1 MDPVIWMSLI
11 GIFFLICLSGF
22 FSGSE
27 TALTAVSTAR
37 MTALE
42 KDGNSRAALVNQIHQ
57 HKDRMIGALLLGN
70 NLVNILA
77 SAMATNVFIKLTG
90 ETGVVYATLV
100 MTLLV
105 LIFAEVLP
113 KTYALNYADKMA
125 MAISPVIRVVIV
137 LFSPITQMVARIVR
151 FVLLF
156 LGVKTNLIA
165 VGEDIEELRGA
176 IEMHQGPRKQTSE
189 QRAMLHSILDLA
201 EVDVDEIMTHRRNV
215 MMINADEPFE
225 EIVQQALESPYSRL
239 PLYRERIDNI
249 IGVIHVKWLVRE
261 MKKRDGRTTD
271 INLEELAVEPWFVP
285 ENTTL
290 YDQLQ
295 AFRERREHFAL
306 VVDEYGDYQGIVT
319 LEDILEEI
327 VGEIDDE
334 SDITMA
340 GVRKQPNGS
349 YVVQGT
355 VTIRDLN
362 RELDWALPDKEYST
376 IAGLILYESQC
387 IPEPGQSFIFHGFR
401 FDVMRRQRNQ
411 ITLVRIMPLE
421 SAENSEDRMQG

>member
-1 MDPVIWMSLI
+1 MDPVIWISLVA
-11 GIFFLICLSGF
+11 IFFLIGLSGF

-42 KDGNSRAALVNQIHQ
+42 KDGDTKAALVNRIHE

-77 SAMATNVFIKLTG
+77 SALATNVFIKLTG

-105 LIFAEVLP
+105 LVFAEVLP

-125 MAISPVIRVVIV
+125 MAIAPVISVVII
-137 LFSPITQMVARIVR
+137 LFSPVTQMVGQ
-151 FVLLF
+151 FVKFLLRAI
-156 LGVKTNLIA
+156 GVKTDLLA
-165 VGEDIEELRGA
+165 VGENIEELRGA
-176 IEMHQGPRKQTSE
+176 IELHQGPKKQTSE

-215 MMINADEPFE
+215 MMIDADEPFDD
-225 EIVQQALESPYSRL
+225 IVQQALESPYSRL
-239 PLYRERIDNI
+239 PLYRGSADNI

-261 MKKRDGRTTD
+261 MKKRDGMTTD
-271 INLEELAVEPWFVP
+271 IDLEELAAEPWFVP

-334 SDITMA
+334 SDITMS
-340 GVRKQPNGS
+340 GVRRQPNGS
-349 YVVQGT
+349 YVVQGS

-362 RELDWALPDKEYST
+362 REFDWSLPDKNYST
-376 IAGLILYESQC
+376 IAGLILHESQC
-387 IPEPGQSFIFHGFR
+387 VPEPGQSFIFHGFR

-411 ITLVRIMPLE
+411 ITLVRVMPPSDAGHE
-421 SAENSEDRMQG
+421 